1 MRFVNI
7 PAILS
12 IAPDLSCVVIRKWYR
27 ENRDSQDC

>member
-1 MRFVNI
+1 MRSVKI

-12 IAPDLSCVVIRKWYR
+12 TAADLSCVVIRKWYR